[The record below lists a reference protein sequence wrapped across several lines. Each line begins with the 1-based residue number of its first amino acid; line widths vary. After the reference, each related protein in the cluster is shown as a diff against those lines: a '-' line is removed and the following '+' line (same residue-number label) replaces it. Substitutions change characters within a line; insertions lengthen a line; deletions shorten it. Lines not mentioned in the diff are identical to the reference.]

1 MNYEDLNQ
9 IKETYYEITRRW
21 QDAHYLANE
30 SAMTDE
36 QELYWQGRTDG
47 LDEAVMILRNAIK
60 AWGEDS

>member
-21 QDAHYLANE
+21 QDALHKANE
-30 SAMTDE
+30 MTVTDNE
-36 QELYWQGRTDG
+36 EMYWHGRSDG

-60 AWGEDS
+60 VWGEDS